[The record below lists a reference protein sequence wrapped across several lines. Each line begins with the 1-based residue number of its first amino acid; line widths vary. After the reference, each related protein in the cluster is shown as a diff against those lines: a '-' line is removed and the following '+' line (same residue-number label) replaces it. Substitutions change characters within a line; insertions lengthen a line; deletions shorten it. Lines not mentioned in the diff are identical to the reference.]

1 MALRMRRVVAS
12 MFHRRLLLLTVV
24 ICVCF
29 AALGAQLA
37 NLTIA
42 QASLRRAEAESVMA
56 ETTLV
61 PTVRGQIID
70 AKGRILAIDRP
81 TYDVSVHYPVLS
93 GQWVFRRAWR
103 DAYRAN
109 RERWAQ
115 LSRDEREEL
124 VAQSEAPYQTQV
136 EALWTMLCDFTGKT
150 REQLEE
156 RKAAIHER
164 IQQTTGHVWLRQ
176 RERREAELEDED
188 VSLSDVAKEI
198 EEQRDYHTLL
208 SDIDAAAQLRIQRLI
223 SDAAQKATER
233 DADGKPVKYD
243 GDVWRLVRI
252 EPSKQRD
259 YPLAEMT
266 VTIDRSTLPGP
277 IRSDTPA
284 QIKITGL
291 ATHIVG
297 AMRKAWYEDT
307 ERRPFVKRVRGQE
320 PVIDLGGY
328 VSGDRVGAWGVEK
341 SCEDRL
347 RGMRG
352 RLIEQLDTH
361 AQESQPAVQGQAV
374 KLAMDAAL
382 QARVQAIMDPDLGL
396 MKVQPWNSKDP
407 SADPLRPQMGSALYG
422 AAVVL
427 EVSTCN
433 VLAAVST
440 PSLSLQE
447 LRDNPEAILGDELRR
462 PYLNRAFSQP
472 FQPGSTVKPIVLAS
486 AITERK
492 LGVGEPITCTGHLE
506 PNDPVHFRCWIYK
519 QTNGA
524 RTHGPLP
531 ADEAIARSCNI
542 FFYTLGKRLGPQPLV
557 SWYRKFGLGQ
567 PTGVGLDEEAR
578 GDLPNLAR
586 AGEPGVRGFES
597 ADGVFMAIGQG
608 PITWTPIQA
617 AAAYATLAR
626 GGYYI
631 TPTLLASA
639 EDTPRRSQDLGL
651 DPRGVELALKGL
663 DGAINQSYG
672 TGHFLH
678 LPGGVNEPTFNVP
691 AVRVIGKSG
700 TADAAPLRI
709 KNADDREAIAL
720 EGDHAWMITLVRG
733 ESARAPQYVVVVVVE
748 YGGSGGA
755 VAGPVANQIIHA
767 LKAEGYL

>member
-1 MALRMRRVVAS
+1 MAFRMRRVVAS
-12 MFHRRLLLLTVV
+12 MFHRRLLLLAVV
-24 ICVCF
+24 ICLCF
-29 AALGAQLA
+29 TALATQLA
-37 NLTIA
+37 NLTVA
-42 QASLRRAEAESVMA
+42 QASLRRAEAESVLA

-61 PTVRGQIID
+61 PTLRGQIID
-70 AKGRILAIDRP
+70 AKGRVLAIDRP

-103 DAYRAN
+103 DAFRAN

-124 VAQSEAPYQTQV
+124 VTEYEGPYQTQV
-136 EALWTMLCDFTGKT
+136 EALWTMLCDFTGTT

-156 RKAAIHER
+156 RKSAIHER

-176 RERREAELEDED
+176 RERRSAELDDEE
-188 VSLSDVAKEI
+188 VTLSDVAKEI
-198 EEQRDYHTLL
+198 EEQRDFHALL
-208 SDIDAAAQLRIQRLI
+208 TGIDPAAQLRIQRHI
-223 SDAAQKATER
+223 SDANQKATER

-243 GDVWRLVRI
+243 GEVWRLVRI

-259 YPLAEMT
+259 YPLAETT
-266 VTIDRSTLPGP
+266 VSIDRSTLPGP
-277 IRSDTPA
+277 IRTDAPME
-284 QIKITGL
+284 IKIDGL

-297 AMRKAWYEDT
+297 AMRKAWFEDT

-328 VSGDRVGAWGVEK
+328 VTGDRVGAWGVEK

-347 RGMRG
+347 RGSRG

-361 AQESQPAVQGQAV
+361 TQDSQPPVPGETV
-374 KLAMDAAL
+374 KLVMDTAL
-382 QARVQAIMDPDLGL
+382 QARVQAIMDPALGL

-407 SADPLRPQMGSALYG
+407 SVDPLRPQMGSPLYG

-427 EVSTCN
+427 EISTGN

-440 PSLSLQE
+440 PSLSLRE
-447 LRDNPEAILGDELRR
+447 LREEPEAILGDELRR

-486 AITERK
+486 AITNRN
-492 LGVGEPITCTGHLE
+492 LGVSEPIECTGHLE
-506 PNDPVHFRCWIYK
+506 KNDPNHFRCWIYK
-519 QTNGA
+519 QTHGA

-531 ADEAIARSCNI
+531 AEEAIARSCNI
-542 FFYTLGKRLGPQPLV
+542 FFYTLGKRMGPQPLV

-567 PTGVGLDEEAR
+567 PTGAGLDEEAR

-586 AGEPGVRGFES
+586 AGEPGVRGFEP

-608 PITWTPIQA
+608 PMTWTPIQA

-631 TPTLLASA
+631 TPTLLATPG
-639 EDTPRRSQDLGL
+639 DTPRRSQDLGL
-651 DPRGVELALKGL
+651 DPRGVDLALKGL
-663 DGAINQSYG
+663 DSAINQSYG

-691 AVRVIGKSG
+691 GVRVIGKSG

-709 KNADDREAIAL
+709 KTDDDREAIAL
-720 EGDHAWMITLVRG
+720 EGDHAWMITMVRK
-733 ESARAPQYVVVVVVE
+733 ESSRVPQYVVVVVVE